1 MATGLEHRLLIRT
14 QPLGVLWLALVAGGV
29 AWLLILMERST
40 YDSWGALLVAP
51 VLVVVSLPALRRQ
64 AARED
69 DPRVFTVLV
78 WALLLKLAASLARFY
93 VAFGVYG
100 GVADAARYLRE
111 GEAYALRF
119 RDLDLA
125 LPGGFTGTRFPGILT
140 GVVYSL
146 TWPTRIGAFLVFSW
160 IAFWGLFLFYRA
172 FTIAV
177 PEGRRRTYA
186 RFVFFLPSL
195 LFWPSSVGKEAWMLF
210 GLGLAAFG
218 VARLLTGGLRGAV
231 LPLVAGAVALA
242 VVRPHIAAMVAVA
255 AVVGYVV
262 RPSPPEQRE
271 LGLVVKVAVLAS
283 LAVGALF
290 LVRMTEDFLMH
301 AGVSEEGGISDTL
314 QNTMFRTQQG
324 GSSFEASVLDSPAN
338 APLAAVTVLFRPLVP
353 EAKNVQGLLAA
364 LEGTA
369 LLAWALW
376 RWRWIVHGALS
387 IRRQPYVASALAFVA
402 VFVFGFSSIA
412 NFGILARQRAQVLP
426 FFLVLL
432 AIPTSDWW
440 ERHRGALPPAGE
452 VSDAGAEPVA

>member
-1 MATGLEHRLLIRT
+1 
-14 QPLGVLWLALVAGGV
+14 
-29 AWLLILMERST
+29 
-40 YDSWGALLVAP
+40 
-51 VLVVVSLPALRRQ
+51 
-64 AARED
+64 
-69 DPRVFTVLV
+69 VFTVLV
-78 WALLLKLAASLARFY
+78 WALLLKLAASLARFF
-93 VAFGVYG
+93 VAFDVYG

-125 LPGGFTGTRFPGILT
+125 LPGGFTGTKFPGILT
-140 GVVYSL
+140 GFVYSF

-172 FTIAV
+172 FTLAV

-218 VARLLTGGLRGAV
+218 MARLLVGGLRGAIV
-231 LPLVAGAVALA
+231 PLAAGAAALA

-271 LGLVVKVAVLAS
+271 LGLLVKTVVLVALA
-283 LAVGALF
+283 LGTLF
-290 LVRMTEDFLMH
+290 LVRMTEDFLAR
-301 AGVSEEGGISDTL
+301 AGVSDEGGISDTL

-324 GSSFEASVLDSPAN
+324 GSSFEASVLDDPTS

-353 EAKNVQGLLAA
+353 EARNLQGLLAA
-364 LEGTA
+364 IEGTA
-369 LLAWALW
+369 LFAWALW
-376 RWRWIVHGALS
+376 RWRWVLQAARS
-387 IRRQPYVASALAFVA
+387 VRRQPYVASAFAFVA

-426 FFLVLL
+426 FLLVLL
-432 AIPTSDWW
+432 AIPTADWW
-440 ERHRGALPPAGE
+440 ERHPNARERRLGPKGE
-452 VSDAGAEPVA
+452 VPRADAQPVA